1 MASFIKRKFSV
12 PQEQAVVVSNDKVR
26 TPMPHACDMRI
37 ECWRARMRIECWR
50 ARIPGQVETCII
62 RPPAP
67 SRASRHVVLLRFF
80 MEKHAF

>member
-12 PQEQAVVVSNDKVR
+12 PQEQAVVVFNDKVR
-26 TPMPHACDMRI
+26 TPMPHACD
-37 ECWRARMRIECWR
+37 MRIECWR

-67 SRASRHVVLLRFF
+67 SSASSHLVLLLVF
-80 MEKHAF
+80 MEHAF